1 MQKLSNIV
9 VKNNQYWFQK
19 KWPKDVKALL
29 GKTSFSKKL
38 NLSVNNA
45 NPLILEKHRS
55 VANELFQ
62 LKVTMYRNS
71 SPNALSANELA
82 KLVIDELASRKLKP
96 GHLESTDDGL
106 DDEFGEISGYELNK
120 GLANSLIPEANDI
133 DWSIYTQGRLESDLT
148 LQEQVTL
155 MARSALL
162 NRKIASPV
170 TSESLWEEY
179 YKHNELSLKSP
190 RVMKKTQARWD
201 KFSSYLGVHFLS
213 ETSVQSD
220 IRPALNNY
228 VKYLQESRQVKN
240 STIDRYLND
249 ILAILNFGSE
259 FFEFD
264 WNIQKPKIGK
274 VVNEPRK
281 QFETTEQIIIA
292 QLCLAQKGHK
302 AKVALCILMYL
313 QGGMMPSELERLR
326 PEDIRLSGRY
336 PCLVISQAAKT
347 KDRQRVVPVVFG
359 LEFIQEHIENT
370 RQWLMG
376 TTESNASRQMKTM
389 LNMFV
394 PHMPEQT
401 AHCLRH
407 TFEHNVICKE
417 ANSLNSALIAGWS
430 GGRVGISDR
439 MLKYGMGDMLNSEY
453 LRSLYDTSRVI
464 NQHLLSV
471 KPLANGDNVINLWD
485 HNKQNSTG
493 NV

>member
-1 MQKLSNIV
+1 M
-9 VKNNQYWFQK
+9 
-19 KWPKDVKALL
+19 L

-38 NLSVNNA
+38 NLSVDKT

-71 SPNALSANELA
+71 SPDALSANELA

-96 GHLESTDDGL
+96 GHLESTDDVTL
-106 DDEFGEISGYELNK
+106 DDEFGEISSYEQNK
-120 GLANSLIPEANDI
+120 GLANSLIPEAKDI

-170 TSESLWEEY
+170 TCDSLWEEY

-190 RVMKKTQARWD
+190 RIMKKTRARWD

-259 FFEFD
+259 FFEFN
-264 WNIQKPKIGK
+264 WIVKKPKFGK
-274 VVNEPRK
+274 VVNQARK
-281 QFETTEQIIIA
+281 QYQAKEQIIIVKS
-292 QLCLAQKGHK
+292 CLEQDGHK
-302 AKVALCILMYL
+302 AQVALCILMYL
-313 QGGMMPSELERLR
+313 QGGMMPSEIERLR
-326 PEDIRLSGRY
+326 PEDIRLSDLT
-336 PCLVISQAAKT
+336 PCLVISQTAKT
-347 KDRQRVVPVVFG
+347 KDRRRVVPVVFG
-359 LEFIQEHIENT
+359 LDFIKIHIEHA
-370 RQWLMG
+370 QYWLKS

-389 LNMFV
+389 LNQFI

-401 AHCLRH
+401 PHCLRH
-407 TFEHNVICKE
+407 TFEHNVICNE
-417 ANSLNSALIAGWS
+417 ANSHNAALIAGWS
-430 GGRVGISDR
+430 GDKAGISDR
-439 MLKYGMGDMLNSEY
+439 MLKYGMGDMLNTDY
-453 LRSLYDTSRVI
+453 LNSLFKTSKVI
-464 NQHLLSV
+464 NKHLLEV
-471 KPLANGDNVINLWD
+471 
-485 HNKQNSTG
+485 
-493 NV
+493 

>member
-38 NLSVNNA
+38 NLSVNNT

-55 VANELFQ
+55 VAYELFQ

-190 RVMKKTQARWD
+190 RIMKKTQARWD

-240 STIDRYLND
+240 IHSWRHL
-249 ILAILNFGSE
+249 F
-259 FFEFD
+259 
-264 WNIQKPKIGK
+264 
-274 VVNEPRK
+274 
-281 QFETTEQIIIA
+281 
-292 QLCLAQKGHK
+292 
-302 AKVALCILMYL
+302 
-313 QGGMMPSELERLR
+313 
-326 PEDIRLSGRY
+326 
-336 PCLVISQAAKT
+336 
-347 KDRQRVVPVVFG
+347 RVRF
-359 LEFIQEHIENT
+359 
-370 RQWLMG
+370 
-376 TTESNASRQMKTM
+376 
-389 LNMFV
+389 
-394 PHMPEQT
+394 
-401 AHCLRH
+401 
-407 TFEHNVICKE
+407 
-417 ANSLNSALIAGWS
+417 LI
-430 GGRVGISDR
+430 
-439 MLKYGMGDMLNSEY
+439 
-453 LRSLYDTSRVI
+453 
-464 NQHLLSV
+464 
-471 KPLANGDNVINLWD
+471 
-485 HNKQNSTG
+485 
-493 NV
+493 